1 MALGRCILA
10 LAIVRRAG
18 GVVSQAQDSLPEF
31 PRETA
36 LPRETAFARE
46 TPNGEGPTRLEKL

>member
-10 LAIVRRAG
+10 LAMVRRDG
-18 GVVSQAQDSLPEF
+18 GVVSQAQAQDSLSEF

-36 LPRETAFARE
+36 LPRETTF
-46 TPNGEGPTRLEKL
+46 PGEGPTRLEKL